1 MHLGAPR
8 PEEPLTISEIRKR
21 EKGGGREGPLWL
33 KGGRNNTSSVYDFP
47 GRAETLF
54 QNNPGS
60 FGERAEAGS
69 LDLLCLMCDLESH
82 ITRLHIWF
90 PRQPLSRYVMSA
102 TGISSFCSCWSPSLV
117 ASRHTEELACLQFS
131 LLAAV
136 SILQNR
142 QAVNS
147 IQSKV
152 VTMFSVVL
160 TQPMALEECSSL
172 NS

>member
-1 MHLGAPR
+1 M
-8 PEEPLTISEIRKR
+8 S
-21 EKGGGREGPLWL
+21 
-33 KGGRNNTSSVYDFP
+33 
-47 GRAETLF
+47 
-54 QNNPGS
+54 
-60 FGERAEAGS
+60 
-69 LDLLCLMCDLESH
+69 
-82 ITRLHIWF
+82 
-90 PRQPLSRYVMSA
+90 PLSVLAVLSR
-102 TGISSFCSCWSPSLV
+102 SLV